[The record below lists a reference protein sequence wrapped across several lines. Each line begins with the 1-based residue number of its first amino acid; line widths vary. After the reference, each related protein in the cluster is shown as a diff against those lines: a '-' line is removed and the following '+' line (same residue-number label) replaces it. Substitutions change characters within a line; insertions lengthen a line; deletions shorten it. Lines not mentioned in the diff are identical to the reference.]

1 MHMQA
6 LQINLDH
13 PHVAK
18 VHVLCK
24 DNSEMQYVVHSKL
37 NNSDKLLFQ
46 HIGHDLCFSDV
57 FRYIGENLLGE
68 TAMQLNI
75 DCFLEQGWHQL
86 NNTLLQDKTM
96 YALTRHETDYSIKHC
111 NGIEFCPND
120 RTATQGSHDAF
131 IVNLISPLPEAML
144 KQMEILKL
152 PYGGIEQALISLFR
166 KYGFKVAK
174 VHVLC
179 KDNSEMQYVVH
190 SKLNNSD
197 KLLFQHIGH
206 DLCFSDVFRYIGENL
221 LGETAMQLNIDCFLE
236 QGWHQLNNT
245 LLQDKTMYALTR
257 HETDYSIKHCNGI
270 EFCPNDRTATQ
281 GSHDAF
287 IVNLISPLPEA
298 MLKQMEILKLPYGG
312 IEQALISL
320 FRKYGF
326 KVKNPCR
333 ILRIFHHHCS
343 QYRDMEQKYI
353 KGQRIDHF
361 LGIGGSSGL
370 VYNTGL

>member
-1 MHMQA
+1 MTGAMKVRVIIISFTAVFTLIYLALNNSSLGRKTMSFFSGSKLNNGSKLDNGSKLNNGSKDDEDSKLDDGLRVHIVTQYTLHNNSKKLEIIEKRQKEMLEA

-13 PHVAK
+13 PH
-18 VHVLCK
+18 
-24 DNSEMQYVVHSKL
+24 
-37 NNSDKLLFQ
+37 
-46 HIGHDLCFSDV
+46 
-57 FRYIGENLLGE
+57 
-68 TAMQLNI
+68 
-75 DCFLEQGWHQL
+75 
-86 NNTLLQDKTM
+86 
-96 YALTRHETDYSIKHC
+96 
-111 NGIEFCPND
+111 
-120 RTATQGSHDAF
+120 
-131 IVNLISPLPEAML
+131 
-144 KQMEILKL
+144 
-152 PYGGIEQALISLFR
+152 
-166 KYGFKVAK
+166 VAK